1 MPSLLDR
8 IKRRD
13 PYAIERE
20 KFDVTRGTQKR
31 LFQDR
36 PKALQRDPQRKE
48 QLIAQR
54 PVQRVKEVAQRGVEQ
69 IKGLPESDV
78 VREGLTKLR
87 RVREVVNEN
96 IEEGLSRMFEGN
108 FPVSQTFGTKNTL
121 YSGLTKDSRHL
132 GLDVAIPEGT
142 PLRVP
147 VSGKISVGYD
157 PKGFGLN
164 VVILGDNG
172 TEYRFSH
179 LSKLSPAIID
189 AIRQGRRIGAG
200 TIFAL
205 SGGVQGRPGAGN
217 TTGAHLDV
225 TTKRGGEF
233 VNPEK
238 LASIRRAI
246 L

>member
-1 MPSLLDR
+1 MPNLLDR
-8 IKRRD
+8 YKKQD
-13 PYAIERE
+13 PFALERE
-20 KFDVTRGTQKR
+20 KFDVTRGNQKQ
-31 LFQDR
+31 LFQDT
-36 PKALQRDPQRKE
+36 PTTVGKDPQRAE
-48 QLIAQR
+48 QLQAQK
-54 PVQRVKEVAQRGVEQ
+54 PVQRIKETAQRGVEQ
-69 IKGLPESDV
+69 IAGASGDYIQ
-78 VREGLTKLR
+78 EGIAKLR
-87 RVREVVNEN
+87 AAREAQAEN
-96 IEEGLSRMFEGN
+96 VEEGLSRMFDGN
-108 FPVSQTFGTKNTL
+108 FPISQSFGTKNTL

-164 VVILGDNG
+164 VVIMGDNG

-189 AIRQGRRIGAG
+189 AMKQGRKIGAG

-205 SGGVQGRPGAGN
+205 SGGVPGKPGAGN

-225 TTKRGGEF
+225 TTRRGGEF